1 MITSLSNKRVKEIIL
16 LNQKARERQKQG
28 AFVAEGVKLF
38 LEAPLSQIRQ
48 IYLSEE
54 FDTEANLEVRDKL
67 EKASVLAKTGAVF
80 MDTVDAAVFRKMCDT
95 QTPQGIICVVAQ
107 RKYKP
112 EDMIRGEGLYL
123 LLENIQDPGNL
134 GTMFRTGEGAGV
146 DGIFMSKETVDI
158 YNPKTIRSTMGSVF
172 RVPFC
177 YVESLTDT
185 IEMLQAKGVMVFAA
199 HLKGEKLYH
208 QLSFLGGSAFLIGNE
223 GNGLTK
229 KCADKA
235 DAYLKIPM
243 EGKLE
248 SLNAAVS
255 AAILMYEAKRQRT
268 KDECTDRRCPSI

>member
-112 EDMIRGEGLYL
+112 EDMIQKDGLYL

-146 DGIFMSKETVDI
+146 DGIFMSKETVDL
-158 YNPKTIRSTMGSVF
+158 YNPKTIRSTMGSIY
-172 RVPFC
+172 RVPFL
-177 YVESLTDT
+177 VAEELGETLKRLKAD
-185 IEMLQAKGVMVFAA
+185 GVCLYAA
-199 HLKGEKLYH
+199 HLQGTAPYDAFDYRKPCG
-208 QLSFLGGSAFLIGNE
+208 FLIGNE
-223 GNGLTK
+223 GNGLTDATAGM
-229 KCADKA
+229 ADS
-235 DAYLKIPM
+235 YIRIPM
-243 EGKLE
+243 QGQVE

-255 AAILMYEAKRQRT
+255 AALLMYECSRQRR
-268 KDECTDRRCPSI
+268 K

>member
-1 MITSLSNKRVKEIIL
+1 MI
-16 LNQKARERQKQG
+16 QK
-28 AFVAEGVKLF
+28 
-38 LEAPLSQIRQ
+38 
-48 IYLSEE
+48 
-54 FDTEANLEVRDKL
+54 D
-67 EKASVLAKTGAVF
+67 
-80 MDTVDAAVFRKMCDT
+80 
-95 QTPQGIICVVAQ
+95 
-107 RKYKP
+107 
-112 EDMIRGEGLYL
+112 GLYL

-146 DGIFMSKETVDI
+146 DGIFMSKETVDL

-177 YVESLTDT
+177 YVDSLPDT
-185 IEMLQAKGVMVFAA
+185 IEMLRAKGVMVFAA

-229 KCADKA
+229 ECADKA

-268 KDECTDRRCPSI
+268 KDECTDRRCSSI